1 MYFGKIISILTDKNM
16 SKSTTQLLEKMDQ
29 EDQEKVSYF
38 MSLLLSQTKYSAL
51 QKEISLRRKE
61 IRQGK
66 SLTHKEIWNELH
78 V

>member
-1 MYFGKIISILTDKNM
+1 M
-16 SKSTTQLLEKMDQ
+16 SKSTTQLLEKMNQ

-38 MSLLLSQTKYSAL
+38 MSLLLSQSKYSAL

>member
-1 MYFGKIISILTDKNM
+1 
-16 SKSTTQLLEKMDQ
+16 MDQ
-29 EDQEKVSYF
+29 EDQGKVSYF
-38 MSLLLSQTKYSAL
+38 MSLLLSQSKYSAM

-61 IRQGK
+61 IRQGN

>member
-1 MYFGKIISILTDKNM
+1 M

-29 EDQEKVSYF
+29 EDQEKASYF
-38 MSLLLSQTKYSAL
+38 MSLLLSQSKYSAL

>member
-1 MYFGKIISILTDKNM
+1 M

-38 MSLLLSQTKYSAL
+38 MSLLLSQSKYSAL
-51 QKEISLRRKE
+51 QKEISLRQKE

>member
-1 MYFGKIISILTDKNM
+1 M

-38 MSLLLSQTKYSAL
+38 MSLLLSQSKYSAL
-51 QKEISLRRKE
+51 QKE

>member
-1 MYFGKIISILTDKNM
+1 M

-38 MSLLLSQTKYSAL
+38 MSLLLSQSKYSAL

-61 IRQGK
+61 IWQGK

>member
-1 MYFGKIISILTDKNM
+1 M
-16 SKSTTQLLEKMDQ
+16 SKSTTQLLEIIDQ
-29 EDQEKVSYF
+29 SDQEKVSYF
-38 MSLLLSQTKYSAL
+38 MSFLLSQSKYSTM

-61 IRQGK
+61 IRQGN

>member
-1 MYFGKIISILTDKNM
+1 M

-29 EDQEKVSYF
+29 EDQKKVSYF
-38 MSLLLSQTKYSAL
+38 MSLLLSQSKYSAL

>member
-1 MYFGKIISILTDKNM
+1 M

-38 MSLLLSQTKYSAL
+38 MSLLLSQSKYSAL

-61 IRQGK
+61 NRQGK